1 MTNVVAL
8 RRTPKIGQ
16 PEHLSAIVV
25 AGAGGAAATTICF
38 GLATALRLGL
48 GADVAAIDGIFGGG
62 NLLDRAGVEP
72 IDHTRAIRQLGSR
85 MAVSSAG
92 AVVVGHGDATDTALV
107 DSLLADRHLARIH
120 DVGTALRSR
129 RLAPLL
135 EAGAALVI
143 VAPARSEPVAR
154 MRVGLEGLVGTYG
167 RGVLARTVVSVSHQM
182 PHRLVDLAPIREH
195 LAPIREHLAPRV
207 AGFVEVPFDAALA
220 RPGAVD
226 HRRLS
231 AISIDAWA
239 DVLDALGRI
248 EAGDRDTDRRTGAGE
263 LA

>member
-1 MTNVVAL
+1 MNNVVAF
-8 RRTPKIGQ
+8 RRSPKLEQ
-16 PEHLSAIVV
+16 PEYLSAIVV
-25 AGAGGAAATTICF
+25 AGSGGAAATTTCF
-38 GLATALRLGL
+38 GLATALRLGT
-48 GADVAAIDGIFGGG
+48 DVQVAAIDGTFGGG

-92 AVVVGHGDATDTALV
+92 AVVVGHGESSDSVLV
-107 DSLLADRHLARIH
+107 DSLLADRNLARIH
-120 DVGTALRSR
+120 DVGTAVRSR

-135 EAGAALVI
+135 EAGAAI
-143 VAPARSEPVAR
+143 VVATAPRAEPLAR
-154 MRVGLEGLVGTYG
+154 MRSALEWLIGTYG
-167 RGVLARTVVSVSHQM
+167 RGVLARTVVSISHQM

-195 LAPIREHLAPRV
+195 LAPLV

-220 RPGAVD
+220 RPGTVD

-231 AISIDAWA
+231 VASIDAWT
-239 DVLDALGRI
+239 DVLDAFGRI
-248 EAGDRDTDRRTGAGE
+248 EAGHQDTDQQAGTGE

>member
-1 MTNVVAL
+1 MTNVVAF
-8 RRTPKIGQ
+8 RRSPKIEQ

-25 AGAGGAAATTICF
+25 AGSGAAAATTTCF
-38 GLATALRLGL
+38 GLATALRLST
-48 GADVAAIDGIFGGG
+48 DVQVAAIDGTFGGG
-62 NLLDRAGVEP
+62 NLLDRVGVEP
-72 IDHTRAIRQLGSR
+72 IDSARAIRQLGSR
-85 MAVSSAG
+85 MALSSVG
-92 AVVVGHGDATDTALV
+92 AVVVGHGESSDTALV

-120 DVGTALRSR
+120 DVGTAVRSR

-143 VAPARSEPVAR
+143 VAPPRAEPLAR
-154 MRVGLEGLVGTYG
+154 MRVGLDWLIGTYG

-195 LAPIREHLAPRV
+195 LAPVV
-207 AGFVEVPFDAALA
+207 AGFVEVPFDASLA
-220 RPGAVD
+220 RPGTVD

-231 AISIDAWA
+231 ATSIDAWT

-248 EAGDRDTDRRTGAGE
+248 EASDRDTGGHQAGAGGP
-263 LA
+263 A

>member
-8 RRTPKIGQ
+8 RRTPKLDQ

-25 AGAGGAAATTICF
+25 AGSGGAAATTTCV
-38 GLATALRLGL
+38 GLATALRLGT
-48 GADVAAIDGIFGGG
+48 DVQVAAIDGTFGGG

-85 MAVSSAG
+85 MALSSTG

-129 RLAPLL
+129 RLAPLI
-135 EAGAALVI
+135 EAGAAI
-143 VAPARSEPVAR
+143 VVATAPRAEPLAR
-154 MRVGLEGLVGTYG
+154 MRSALEWLIGTYG
-167 RGVLARTVVSVSHQM
+167 RGVLPRTVVSISHQL
-182 PHRLVDLAPIREH
+182 PQCVVDLTPIRDA
-195 LAPIREHLAPRV
+195 LSPLV
-207 AGFVEVPFDAALA
+207 AAFVEVPFDANLA
-220 RPGAVD
+220 RPGTVD

-231 AISIDAWA
+231 VASIDAWT

>member
-1 MTNVVAL
+1 MTNVVAI
-8 RRTPKIGQ
+8 RRSPKIAQ
-16 PEHLSAIVV
+16 PEYLSAIVV
-25 AGAGGAAATTICF
+25 AGSGGAAATTTCF
-38 GLATALRLGL
+38 GLATALRLGT
-48 GADVAAIDGIFGGG
+48 DVQVAAIDGTFGGG
-62 NLLDRAGVEP
+62 NLLERAGVEP
-72 IDHTRAIRQLGSR
+72 IDPARAIRQLGSR

-120 DVGTALRSR
+120 DVGTAVRSR
-129 RLAPLL
+129 RLAPLI
-135 EAGAALVI
+135 EAGAAI
-143 VAPARSEPVAR
+143 VVATAPRAEPLAR
-154 MRVGLEGLVGTYG
+154 MRSALDWLIGTYG
-167 RGVLARTVVSVSHQM
+167 RGVLARTVVSISHQL

-195 LAPIREHLAPRV
+195 LAPLV

-220 RPGAVD
+220 RPGTVD

-231 AISIDAWA
+231 VASIDAWT

-248 EAGDRDTDRRTGAGE
+248 EAGHQDTDQQAGTGE